1 MIVHMPNINSSTIV
15 SVFNDVDP
23 NINFP
28 PITLIASLGVIA
40 AFVVVVAVVA
50 FEFTVPKWL
59 LSFVVALF
67 ALNGILSSMPITSLA
82 LSFIHSL
89 DGSCSIP
96 RSLSLCCFV
105 GSLQN
110 GRVETRSSSEK
121 QEKENQMEKNH
132 DRRMKDNTIVRHSSG
147 NGFECSFDVW
157 KINNVGCSI
166 LSHCT

>member
-121 QEKENQMEKNH
+121 QEKEIRCRKTMIEEWK
-132 DRRMKDNTIVRHSSG
+132 TIQLWDIHQ
-147 NGFECSFDVW
+147 EMAL
-157 KINNVGCSI
+157 NVLLMYGK
-166 LSHCT
+166 